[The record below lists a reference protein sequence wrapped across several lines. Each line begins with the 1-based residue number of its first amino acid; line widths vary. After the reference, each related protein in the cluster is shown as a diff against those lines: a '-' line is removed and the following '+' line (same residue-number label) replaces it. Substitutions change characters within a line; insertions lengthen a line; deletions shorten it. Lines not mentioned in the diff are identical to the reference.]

1 MSVETTTFS
10 FAAVMLVAAMAPAML
25 AAMALT
31 SARQVDG
38 NPALTWWAAS
48 LGTEAL
54 RLTALAAASTFDP
67 SCFLAIHEGG
77 QAIIAFLL
85 LGGTLRFL
93 GYKKDHLRTLL
104 AAVALV
110 FAGTATCLIN
120 PQVPLPV
127 LVALNLGAAGG
138 VGCAGALFWR
148 HYRLHKRFV
157 SILCAGTLLIFSTYL
172 LTQLLRELFD
182 PHFLTLDPAGDWR
195 VVLHTGLV
203 LSCMICMIFAALN
216 AAQQAKAAAE
226 KKADRQSR
234 LMNAI
239 VENIPVGVCLFD
251 SDLKLVAF
259 NNEFTKL
266 LGIPRNLL
274 ESGAT
279 FKDLVRFNAERGE
292 YGTGPTAEEVERR
305 TEILMTN
312 LQARTER
319 VRPDGTV
326 LENRNRRLPNGGYV
340 MVYTDIT
347 ETKRIEAALRQS
359 EQRYALALSGANEG
373 IWEWGDQTDGI
384 YVSRRLREIVG
395 IEDSEPMVMA
405 DDWLGRIHP
414 EDVEEMRERMREH
427 LRGNTEYYDHEYRML
442 GDDGRYRWVHSRGLG
457 VRDASGRVYRM
468 AGSLSDVT
476 QRKLAEQELLRAKE
490 SAEMANRT
498 KGDFLA
504 TMSHELRT
512 PLNAIIG
519 FSELI
524 LQQVFGPIGHDN
536 YEDYIKNIHESGNHL
551 LTIINDILD
560 VSKAE
565 AGMVDLYEE
574 EVDLREVIASGMRLI
589 GPRARESNIALKT
602 DYAEPLS
609 LVTADARRLKQI
621 LINLLSNAVKFTPP
635 GGSITV
641 EAWARPG
648 IGAGFR
654 VIDTGIGIAK
664 DDQARMLEPFTQV
677 ESGLSR
683 KHEGTGLGLP
693 LCRALI
699 EVHGGTLTLESDLG
713 AGAAI
718 AVILPESRISE
729 KTVDAA

>member
-1 MSVETTTFS
+1 MSAEATTFS
-10 FAAVMLVAAMAPAML
+10 FAAAMLVAAMAPAML
-25 AAMALT
+25 AVMALT
-31 SARQVDG
+31 SARQADG
-38 NPALTWWAAS
+38 NPALIWWAAS

-54 RLTALAAASTFDP
+54 RLGALAAAATFDP
-67 SCFLAIHEGG
+67 ACLLAIHEGG

-85 LGGTLRFL
+85 LGGALRFL
-93 GYKKDHLRTLL
+93 GYRDHLRILL

-120 PQVPLPV
+120 PMVPLPV
-127 LVALNLGAAGG
+127 LLALKLGAATG
-138 VGCAGALFWR
+138 VGCAGILFWR
-148 HYRLHKRFV
+148 HYRRQDRYVL
-157 SILCAGTLLIFSTYL
+157 ILCAGALLIFTTYL
-172 LTQLLRELFD
+172 VTQFLREIFGPGLS
-182 PHFLTLDPAGDWR
+182 TLDPNGDWR
-195 VVLHTGLV
+195 AVLYTALV
-203 LSCMICMIFAALN
+203 LCCTICMIFAALN
-216 AAQQAKAAAE
+216 TARQATVAAE
-226 KKADRQSR
+226 REAERQAR

-239 VENIPVGVCLFD
+239 VENIPAGVAMFD
-251 SDLKLVAF
+251 RTLKLVAY
-259 NNEFTKL
+259 NSEYTKL
-266 LGIPRNLL
+266 LGIPRSLL

-279 FKDLVRFNAERGE
+279 FQDLVRFNAERGE
-292 YGTGPTAEEVERR
+292 YGGRPVDKEIESR
-305 TEILMTN
+305 TQLLLTSLE
-312 LQARTER
+312 ARTER
-319 VRPDGTV
+319 MRPNGTV

-373 IWEWGDQTDGI
+373 IWEWGDAVDGI

-395 IEDSEPMVMA
+395 LAGDDSVIPIDM
-405 DDWLGRIHP
+405 WLTRIHAD
-414 EDVEEMRERMREH
+414 DVEEMRERMREH
-427 LRGNTEYYDHEYRML
+427 LRGNTEYYDHEYRMR
-442 GDDGRYRWVHSRGLG
+442 GDDGSYRWVHSRGLG
-457 VRDASGRVYRM
+457 LRDEIGHVYHM

-476 QRKLAEQELLRAKE
+476 QRKRAEHELLHAKE
-490 SAEMANRT
+490 AAEMANRS
-498 KGDFLA
+498 KGEFLA

-536 YEDYIKNIHESGNHL
+536 YRDYIQSIHESGNHL

-565 AGMVDLYEE
+565 AGMIDLYEE
-574 EVDLREVIASGMRLI
+574 EVDLREVIAAGLRLI
-589 GPRARESNIALKT
+589 GPRARDGMIELKT

-609 LVTADARRLKQI
+609 LVNADARRLKQI
-621 LINLLSNAVKFTPP
+621 LINLLSNAVKFTPA

-641 EAWARPG
+641 EAWARRG
-648 IGAGFR
+648 HGAGFR

-664 DDQARMLEPFTQV
+664 DDHARMLEPFTQA

-693 LCRALI
+693 LCRSLI
-699 EVHGGTLTLESDLG
+699 EVHGGTLSLESELG
-713 AGAAI
+713 GGTTI
-718 AVILPESRISE
+718 TVTLPDWRIGE

>member
-1 MSVETTTFS
+1 MPLETATFT
-10 FAAVMLVAAMAPAML
+10 FAAVMLIAAMAPAML

-31 SARQVDG
+31 AARQAQD
-38 NPALTWWAAS
+38 NPALHWWAAS
-48 LGTEAL
+48 LGMEAL
-54 RLTALAAASTFDP
+54 RLSALAAASAYNP

-93 GYKKDHLRTLL
+93 GYTDHLRLLL
-104 AAVALV
+104 AAAALV
-110 FAGTATCLIN
+110 FVGTATSLVN
-120 PQVPLPV
+120 PQVPAPV
-127 LVALNLGAAGG
+127 LVALKLGTAGG
-138 VGCAGALFWR
+138 VGCGGILFWR
-148 HYRLHKRFV
+148 HYRHERRLE
-157 SILCAGTLLIFSTYL
+157 SILCAGALLIFSTYL
-172 LTQLLRELFD
+172 LTQMLRELFD
-182 PHFLTLDPAGDWR
+182 PSLVVLNPHGDWR
-195 VVLHTGLV
+195 VVLHTALV
-203 LSCMICMIFAALN
+203 LSCSLCMIFGALN
-216 AAQQAKAAAE
+216 AAQQATAAAE
-226 KKADRQSR
+226 RRADRQAR

-251 SDLKLVAF
+251 SDLKMVAF
-259 NNEFTKL
+259 NSEFIKL
-266 LGIPRNLL
+266 LGIPRDLL
-274 ESGAT
+274 ESGAS
-279 FKDLVRFNAERGE
+279 FQDLVRFNAERGE
-292 YGTGPTAEEVERR
+292 YGDGPIEQEIERR
-305 TEILMTN
+305 TEVLLTN
-312 LQARTER
+312 LQGRIER

-340 MVYTDIT
+340 MVYSDIT

-373 IWEWGDQTDGI
+373 IWEWGDEVDGV

-395 IEDSEPMVMA
+395 LDGGESAIPTDL
-405 DDWLGRIHP
+405 WLARIHP
-414 EDVEEMRERMREH
+414 DDVEAMRERMREH
-427 LRGNTEYYDHEYRML
+427 LRGNTEYYDHEYRMR
-442 GDDGRYRWVHSRGLG
+442 GDDGTYRWVHSRGLG
-457 VRDASGRVYRM
+457 IRDETGHVYRM

-476 QRKLAEQELLRAKE
+476 QRKKAEHELLRAKE
-490 SAEMANRT
+490 AAEMANRT

-536 YEDYIKNIHESGNHL
+536 YRDYIQNIHESGNHL

-565 AGMVDLYEE
+565 AGMIDLYEE

-589 GPRARESNIALKT
+589 GPRAREGMIALKT
-602 DYAEPLS
+602 DFAEPLS
-609 LVTADARRLKQI
+609 MVTADARRLKQI
-621 LINLLSNAVKFTPP
+621 LINLLSNAVKFTPA
-635 GGSITV
+635 GGTITV
-641 EAWARPG
+641 EAWAQPG
-648 IGAGFR
+648 VGAGFR

-664 DDQARMLEPFTQV
+664 DDQPRMLEPFTQV

-699 EVHGGTLTLESDLG
+699 ELHGGSLSLESDLG
-713 AGAAI
+713 AGTAI
-718 AVILPESRISE
+718 TVTLPDSRISE

>member
-1 MSVETTTFS
+1 M
-10 FAAVMLVAAMAPAML
+10 
-25 AAMALT
+25 
-31 SARQVDG
+31 
-38 NPALTWWAAS
+38 
-48 LGTEAL
+48 
-54 RLTALAAASTFDP
+54 
-67 SCFLAIHEGG
+67 
-77 QAIIAFLL
+77 
-85 LGGTLRFL
+85 
-93 GYKKDHLRTLL
+93 
-104 AAVALV
+104 
-110 FAGTATCLIN
+110 
-120 PQVPLPV
+120 
-127 LVALNLGAAGG
+127 
-138 VGCAGALFWR
+138 
-148 HYRLHKRFV
+148 
-157 SILCAGTLLIFSTYL
+157 
-172 LTQLLRELFD
+172 
-182 PHFLTLDPAGDWR
+182 
-195 VVLHTGLV
+195 
-203 LSCMICMIFAALN
+203 
-216 AAQQAKAAAE
+216 
-226 KKADRQSR
+226 
-234 LMNAI
+234 
-239 VENIPVGVCLFD
+239 
-251 SDLKLVAF
+251 
-259 NNEFTKL
+259 
-266 LGIPRNLL
+266 
-274 ESGAT
+274 
-279 FKDLVRFNAERGE
+279 
-292 YGTGPTAEEVERR
+292 
-305 TEILMTN
+305 
-312 LQARTER
+312 ER

-373 IWEWGDQTDGI
+373 IWEWGDQMDGV

-395 IEDSEPMVMA
+395 IEGSEPLVNA
-405 DDWLGRIHP
+405 DDWIGRIHP

-427 LRGNTEYYDHEYRML
+427 LRGKTEYYDHEYRML
-442 GDDGRYRWVHSRGLG
+442 GDDGCYRWVHSRGLG
-457 VRDASGRVYRM
+457 VRDESGHVYRM

-498 KGDFLA
+498 KGEFLA

-536 YEDYIKNIHESGNHL
+536 YEDYIQNIHESGNHL

-565 AGMVDLYEE
+565 AGMIDLYEE

-621 LINLLSNAVKFTPP
+621 LINLLSNAVKFTPS
-635 GGSITV
+635 GGCITI

-654 VIDTGIGIAK
+654 VVDTGIGIAK

-699 EVHGGTLTLESDLG
+699 EVHDGVLSLESDLG
-713 AGAAI
+713 AGTAI
-718 AVILPESRISE
+718 AVVLPESRISE